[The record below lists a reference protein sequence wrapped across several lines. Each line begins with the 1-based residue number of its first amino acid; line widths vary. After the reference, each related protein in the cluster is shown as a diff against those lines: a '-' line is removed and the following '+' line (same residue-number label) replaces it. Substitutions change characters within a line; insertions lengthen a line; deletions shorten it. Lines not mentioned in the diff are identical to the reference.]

1 LRPVTT
7 VHLITIPISHY
18 CEKARWALDRAGLD
32 YVEKPHLQV
41 IHTLHSRRAG
51 GKGTV
56 PVLVAGGE
64 VLTESADIVR
74 WACPD
79 LYPDAEVSALE
90 ARFDSELG
98 PHGRLWMYHR
108 TLPQPKLVRRYAA
121 TGVPAWERLALPAF
135 LPVVD
140 LIIRRHLGI
149 TDEMAADS
157 RERVRAVFDEV
168 GDRLADGRRFLTGDA
183 FTAADLTFAALAAA
197 VLVPEG
203 YGVPLPRLD
212 ELGEPFASE
221 VKLLREHPAGRFALG
236 VYAEVRPRTAIDS
249 GP

>member
-1 LRPVTT
+1 MTS

-41 IHTLHSRRAG
+41 IHMLHSRRAG

-74 WACPD
+74 WACPE
-79 LYPDAEVSALE
+79 LYPDAEVIALE
-90 ARFDSELG
+90 AHFDTELG
-98 PHGRLWMYHR
+98 PHGRLWMYPR

-121 TGVPAWERLALPAF
+121 TGVPAWERRALPVF

-140 LIIRRHLGI
+140 FIIRRHLGI

-157 RERVRAVFDEV
+157 RARVLAVFDEV
-168 GDRLADGRRFLTGDA
+168 GDRLADGRPFLTGDD
-183 FTAADLTFAALAAA
+183 FTAADLAFAALAAA

-203 YGVPLPRLD
+203 YGVPLPRPD
-212 ELGEPFASE
+212 ELGDPFAGE
-221 VKLLREHPAGRFALG
+221 VRLLREHPAGRFALRL
-236 VYAEVRPRTAIDS
+236 YAEVRPRTDIDS
-249 GP
+249 RP